1 MEASKKFK
9 PTVSE
14 FPDDEPEIK
23 SAAVALVPEVRRQAM
38 TVPAKAM
45 AIEVKNQEGLTL
57 ANDFLQDIKRIG
69 AQICATFDPQ
79 AEQAHRLHKSLLA
92 EKKKFMAPLE
102 MAESIIK
109 PKIAEYLTVQ
119 EKIRR
124 EAERKRCE
132 AEEAAKEKTDKALVQ
147 VQALQAK
154 GETAKADALIEK
166 TYAKVDAMI
175 AAAPVV
181 PDAPKTNGLTM
192 RDVWKFVIDN
202 EDQIPREYMIP
213 DVVKIGK
220 YVRALGND
228 AKIPG
233 VRVYSEKVVAQRSE
247 I

>member
-9 PTVSE
+9 PPVSE
-14 FPDDEPEIK
+14 FPDDEPEVK
-23 SAAVALVPEVRRQAM
+23 STVVALVPEVRRQAM

-45 AIEVKNQEGLTL
+45 AIEVKDQPGLTL

-79 AEQAHRLHKSLLA
+79 AEQAHKLHKSLLA

-102 MAESIIK
+102 LAESIIK
-109 PKIAEYLTVQ
+109 PKIAEYLTAQ

-132 AEEAAKEKTDKALVQ
+132 AEEEALRQTEKAL
-147 VQALQAK
+147 ARAK
-154 GETAKADALIEK
+154 TFEARGETEKADALIEK
-166 TYAKVDAMI
+166 THEKVGAMMD
-175 AAAPVV
+175 AAPIV
-181 PDAPKTNGLTM
+181 PEAPKTNGLTM

-202 EDQIPREYMIP
+202 EDQIPREYMVP
-213 DVVKIGK
+213 DLVKIGK